1 MTNGKYTYKYIL
13 SKPQELSDIAP
24 GSQTPFLMYD
34 GQVLTDNFEIEDF
47 LESRLQPPK

>member
-1 MTNGKYTYKYIL
+1 MDFPF

-34 GQVLTDNFEIEDF
+34 GEVLTDNLEIEEF
-47 LESRLQPPK
+47 LESRLAPPK